1 MSPPERPTL
10 RPRSAL
16 ALSMAMFAP
25 IAFAQLPP
33 GDGPISVTVNVT
45 EPSPTRFDES
55 MVGRLKVPT
64 GFRITVFA
72 KDMANVRWL
81 QTMPNGDVYASR
93 RDQGDVLLLRD
104 TNRDGVVDASER
116 KIVAQN
122 LKFAHGLAHRN
133 GQLYITSDKKV
144 LVADVQSDGTLGTP
158 RLIIDDLPDA
168 GQHPN
173 RTIGFGPDGML
184 YITAGSTCN
193 DCRDAN
199 PESATMLR
207 AQPDGSARG
216 VFARGLRN
224 TIGFGWHPIS
234 GVLYG
239 FDNGSDYHGDELP
252 PEELN
257 AIQANKHYGW
267 PYCYGNRQVDAQVF
281 NDPPN
286 TTKGDF
292 CPTTEGAL
300 LTYSAHAAPIGF
312 TFYTGSQFPASYRND
327 AFVAFRG
334 SWNRAQPSGFRV
346 VRVRFDSQGKPVG
359 TEDFATGWLM
369 PTPAP
374 ALTQLGPTAPAA
386 EQTKARRPAQFG
398 RLAGLAVAAD
408 GALLVAEDQNGV
420 IYRISHSGL

>member
-33 GDGPISVTVNVT
+33 VDGPISVTVNVT

-144 LVADVQSDGTLGTP
+144 LVADIQSDGTLGTP

-239 FDNGSDYHGDELP
+239 FDNGRITTGTNFHPRNSM
-252 PEELN
+252 
-257 AIQANKHYGW
+257 
-267 PYCYGNRQVDAQVF
+267 PYR
-281 NDPPN
+281 PTS
-286 TTKGDF
+286 TT
-292 CPTTEGAL
+292 A
-300 LTYSAHAAPIGF
+300 
-312 TFYTGSQFPASYRND
+312 
-327 AFVAFRG
+327 
-334 SWNRAQPSGFRV
+334 
-346 VRVRFDSQGKPVG
+346 
-359 TEDFATGWLM
+359 
-369 PTPAP
+369 
-374 ALTQLGPTAPAA
+374 GPTATATARWTRRYSTTLPTPPRATSAPPPRVRCSPTPRMQHRLASPSTPEASSLLLIATTPSWRSAAHGTAHNPAA
-386 EQTKARRPAQFG
+386 FAWVACALTRRASRWAPRTSPPAG
-398 RLAGLAVAAD
+398 
-408 GALLVAEDQNGV
+408 
-420 IYRISHSGL
+420 